1 MPGLYTH
8 CFSPTLFH
16 VCTWNERQTESI
28 TRFDTKM
35 LLTVSLTHAY
45 VIVLQFTALPGV
57 SDLPNDYT

>member
-8 CFSPTLFH
+8 SFSPTLSH

-35 LLTVSLTHAY
+35 LLTVSLTHAH